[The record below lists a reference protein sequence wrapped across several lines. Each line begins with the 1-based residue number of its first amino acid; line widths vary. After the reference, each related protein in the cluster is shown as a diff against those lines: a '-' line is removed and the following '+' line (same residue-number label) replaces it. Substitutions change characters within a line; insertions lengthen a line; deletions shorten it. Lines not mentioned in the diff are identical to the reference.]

1 MPNAGE
7 TGTGL
12 ARPRGDAALVFH
24 ATENRRESRL
34 TEPKMHKPK
43 DRVNEIDLMRFFAA
57 FSVVL
62 FHYAFRGYA
71 ADDYSPMPYPL
82 LAPFAKYGYLGVELF
97 FMVSGFVILMTAS
110 SGSLKK
116 FFVSRVVRLY
126 PAFWVSCTM
135 TFLAILTMGGE
146 RFHAG
151 VSQYLVNMTLLSEFV
166 RVPSID
172 GVYWSLFVELKFY
185 ALVALILVAGRIHHP
200 QPLLFAWLLLA
211 LSQEI
216 YPIGALRYFLITDSA
231 AYFIAGAIAYLVWS
245 SGLSPARIGI
255 FVVAWL
261 LAMVQ
266 AVDDIPAFARH
277 YNEGLNSIVVTGI
290 VSAFFLILFLVSVRK
305 SGWFGRRQWLV
316 AGAVTYP
323 LYLIHQEI
331 GYMLIGAAY
340 PALNPHAV
348 LWGTVAIMLLAAYA
362 IHFFVERRAS
372 APLRRLLIAVLDKGA
387 NLIALG
393 IGKFRMARR

>member
-1 MPNAGE
+1 MPK
-7 TGTGL
+7 L
-12 ARPRGDAALVFH
+12 
-24 ATENRRESRL
+24 
-34 TEPKMHKPK
+34 K

-57 FSVVL
+57 ISVVL

-110 SGSLKK
+110 SGSLRK
-116 FFVSRVVRLY
+116 FFVSRVTRLY

-146 RFHAG
+146 RFHTG

-185 ALVALILVAGRIHHP
+185 ALVALVLVAGRIHHA
-200 QPLLFAWLLLA
+200 QPLLFVWLLLA
-211 LSQEI
+211 LSQAI

-245 SGLSPARIGI
+245 SGLSLARIGI
-255 FVVAWL
+255 FVAAWL
-261 LAMVQ
+261 LAMYQ
-266 AVDDIPAFARH
+266 AVDSIPGFDRH
-277 YNEGLNSIVVTGI
+277 YNESLNSTVVIGI

-305 SGWFGRRQWLV
+305 SGWFARRQWLV
-316 AGAVTYP
+316 VGALTYP

-348 LWGTVAIMLLAAYA
+348 LWGTVVLMLMAAYS
-362 IHFFVERRAS
+362 IHLFVERRT
-372 APLRRLLIAVLDKGA
+372 APRLRRVLIAALDMGA
-387 NLIALG
+387 NLVALG
-393 IGKFRMARR
+393 IGKFRATRR

>member
-1 MPNAGE
+1 M
-7 TGTGL
+7 
-12 ARPRGDAALVFH
+12 H
-24 ATENRRESRL
+24 Q
-34 TEPKMHKPK
+34 PKE
-43 DRVNEIDLMRFFAA
+43 RVNEIDLMRFFAA
-57 FSVVL
+57 LSVVL

-82 LAPFAKYGYLGVELF
+82 LAPFAKYGFLGVELF

-110 SGSLKK
+110 SGSLKR

-126 PAFWVSCTM
+126 PAFWISCTL

-146 RFHAG
+146 RFHVG

-185 ALVALILVAGRIHHP
+185 ALVALVLVAGRIHYA
-200 QPLLFAWLLLA
+200 QPLLFVWLLLA
-211 LSQEI
+211 IFVEI
-216 YPIGALRYFLITDSA
+216 YPIGALRYILVTDYA

-245 SGLSPARIGI
+245 SGLSLARIGI
-255 FVVAWL
+255 FLIAWL

-266 AVDDIPAFARH
+266 AVDGIESFARH
-277 YNEGLNSIVVTGI
+277 YNESLDGVVVIAI

-305 SGWFGRRQWLV
+305 SGWFARKRWIM
-316 AGAVTYP
+316 AGALTYP
-323 LYLIHQEI
+323 LYLIHQMI

-348 LWGTVAIMLLAAYA
+348 LWGAVVLMLMTAYA
-362 IHFFVERRAS
+362 IHFFVERRT
-372 APLRRLLIAVLDKGA
+372 APHLRRLLVAAIDTGA
-387 NLIALG
+387 NLIALA
-393 IGKFRMARR
+393 ISKFRMARR